1 MEKRTQFCV
10 GAGLV
15 ARRLSLV
22 VFISGLLIVSR
33 DISGKT
39 ASCPC
44 NPCTCSP
51 CTCGAGGTGKRGSGK
66 TESKHHEGDKEREH
80 GHGHVGVGVNVDLS
94 GVGQR
99 KAEPNPFA
107 TTSEPSV
114 SHTQEKTTKKHTQE
128 STATTFDKIDL
139 TNEKAKDLEE
149 SDEHAATQT
158 GGGTVQISDETGQ
171 PNGSPVPQTQEKK
184 KDKRKWPKPVQQWLD
199 KLRVFVAANHKK
211 FDAQSSYHT
220 KLVEFCKKNERY
232 NKLYYQALALGDPQA
247 EYNLNNKNYEAERKK
262 VEDEL
267 GKLQKQLEKDFLQT
281 DEGKTA
287 LKERDAAEQAEK
299 EANNAQEEA
308 GKYIDSATKDA
319 AAKGQEPPETES
331 QKSEGAEKGG
341 K

>member
-1 MEKRTQFCV
+1 
-10 GAGLV
+10 
-15 ARRLSLV
+15 
-22 VFISGLLIVSR
+22 
-33 DISGKT
+33 
-39 ASCPC
+39 
-44 NPCTCSP
+44 
-51 CTCGAGGTGKRGSGK
+51 
-66 TESKHHEGDKEREH
+66 
-80 GHGHVGVGVNVDLS
+80 VNVDLS

-99 KAEPNPFA
+99 KPEPNPFGPTEQPPP
-107 TTSEPSV
+107 TTK
-114 SHTQEKTTKKHTQE
+114 TQEKTTKRHTQE
-128 STATTFDKIDL
+128 PIPTTFDKIEL
-139 TNEKAKDLEE
+139 TTEKAKDVEKTNE
-149 SDEHAATQT
+149 NPPSQT

-171 PNGSPVPQTQEKK
+171 GEGSPPPQTQDKK

-299 EANNAQEEA
+299 EANKAQEEA

-319 AAKGQEPPETES
+319 AAKGQEPPETEA
-331 QKSEGAEKGG
+331 QKTDGEQKAAK
-341 K
+341 